1 MSNKL
6 SQFLG
11 VKVVKKESKTSNK
24 KSVKLTQSQVAIAK
38 KLGITNEQY
47 AQHLS

>member
-11 VKVVKKESKTSNK
+11 VKVVKKESKSLKDIGGVVGIPSLGQFVPK
-24 KSVKLTQSQVAIAK
+24 K
-38 KLGITNEQY
+38 
-47 AQHLS
+47 